1 MKKTLRKDCALREI
15 YLNNCE
21 RDKAITFFSKQ
32 VYFNMSF
39 NEAWE
44 YTQEHRFVKKLNKR
58 ISSLYINNN
67 LTIGDYM
74 VYRGKKND

>member
-1 MKKTLRKDCALREI
+1 MKRTLREDCALREI
-15 YLNNCE
+15 YLNICE
-21 RDKAITFFSKQ
+21 RDKVIIFFSKQ

-44 YTQEHRFVKKLNKR
+44 YTQEHPICEKLNKR
-58 ISSLYINNN
+58 ISSLYVKHN

-74 VYRGKKND
+74 VYCGKKK